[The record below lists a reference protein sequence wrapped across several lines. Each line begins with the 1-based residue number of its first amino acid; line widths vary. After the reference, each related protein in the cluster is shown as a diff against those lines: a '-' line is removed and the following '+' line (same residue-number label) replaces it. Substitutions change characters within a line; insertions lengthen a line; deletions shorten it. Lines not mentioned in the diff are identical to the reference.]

1 MTGTVKPTRRY
12 DSPHRREQADSTRR
26 HILDTAR
33 RLFEADGYAGTS
45 MTAIARESGVVS
57 KTVYLAFESKGGL
70 LRALWQLTLSGEDD
84 QAPVVAREW
93 YREMIG
99 EPDPERLLRLNA
111 RNSRAV
117 KERAGAMMAVI
128 SSAAAADADA
138 RALWD
143 LIQSD
148 FHRNQATVVES
159 LAGRKALR
167 PGLALAQA
175 TDILWT
181 INHPDVWQLLS
192 AGCHWTPAQYEDWT
206 AGAACSQLLGTP
218 L

>member
-1 MTGTVKPTRRY
+1 MTDAVKRTRRY

-33 RLFEADGYAGTS
+33 RLFEADGYSATS
-45 MTAIARESGVVS
+45 MTA
-57 KTVYLAFESKGGL
+57 TGG
-70 LRALWQLTLSGEDD
+70 
-84 QAPVVAREW
+84 
-93 YREMIG
+93 M
-99 EPDPERLLRLNA
+99 LRLKA

-117 KERAGAMMAVI
+117 KERAGAMMKVI

-148 FHRNQATVVES
+148 FHQNQATVVES
-159 LAGRKALR
+159 LAGR
-167 PGLALAQA
+167 
-175 TDILWT
+175 
-181 INHPDVWQLLS
+181 
-192 AGCHWTPAQYEDWT
+192 
-206 AGAACSQLLGTP
+206 SQLLGTP

>member
-1 MTGTVKPTRRY
+1 MTDAVKRTRRY

-33 RLFEADGYAGTS
+33 RLFVADGYSATS
-45 MTAIARESGVVS
+45 IAAIARESGVVS

-93 YREMIG
+93 YQEMIS
-99 EPDPERLLRLNA
+99 EPDPGRQLALNA

-128 SSAAAADADA
+128 SSAAAADPDA

-143 LIQSD
+143 LIESN
-148 FHRNQATVVES
+148 FHENQATVVAS
-159 LAGRKALR
+159 LAGRSALR
-167 PGLALAQA
+167 PGLAPEQA

-181 INHPDVWQLLS
+181 INHPDIWRLLCGGRGW
-192 AGCHWTPAQYEDWT
+192 APAAYEDWT
-206 AGAACSQLLGTP
+206 AQAACSQLLGTP